1 MATLEE
7 FRVEL
12 ANQPQPECLK
22 LTPFELIETD
32 AEAGVVKVQFAA
44 QPAFGNHFGHIQ
56 GGFAAAMLDVPI
68 SAAVFLK
75 VRQWLP
81 TLELKCSFLRPARI
95 GACIGEGRVLRA
107 GRHIVFV
114 EGRLWGADGELA
126 VHATATVGG
135 APR

>member
-1 MATLEE
+1 MPNLEDIC
-7 FRVEL
+7 VAL

-22 LTPFELIETD
+22 LTPFKLVD
-32 AEAGVVKVQFAA
+32 ANAEAGFVKVEFAA

-56 GGFAAAMLDVPI
+56 GGFAAAMLDVAV

-81 TLELKCSFLRPARI
+81 TVELKCSFLQPARL
-95 GACIGEGRVLRA
+95 GTCVGEGRVLRA
-107 GRHIVFV
+107 GRNIVFV

-126 VHATATVGG
+126 VHATATVAGTM
-135 APR
+135 R